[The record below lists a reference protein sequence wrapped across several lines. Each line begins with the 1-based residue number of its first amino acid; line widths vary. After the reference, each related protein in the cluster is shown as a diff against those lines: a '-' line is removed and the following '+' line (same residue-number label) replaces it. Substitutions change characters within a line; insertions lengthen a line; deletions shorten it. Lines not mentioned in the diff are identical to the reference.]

1 MIRNEAQDSKS
12 KRRLLAYTSTALAG
26 ILCSSLVP
34 GLAHAQ
40 SEPAPAQTVP
50 PPAQPD
56 PSEAQIAD
64 VPGSDIVVTGSRISR
79 EGFTAPT
86 PVTTLG
92 SAEIETRNPT
102 TVGEILSTIPSFR
115 SVLSSTGG
123 GTRTRGGAVDRA
135 DLRGLNDTFATRTL
149 VLVDGRRFV
158 PSGSDG
164 AVDMKLI
171 PTTLI
176 EQVEVV
182 TGGASAAWGSD
193 AVAGVVNFKLKQNM
207 RGLQGT
213 VSYGISEQ
221 GDSQEYRLS
230 LGTGFSLMG
239 GRLHGVIGG
248 DYVKNE
254 GIQNQY
260 SRDWGRKEY
269 GLITNTAFATNGLA
283 NFIISPNVHPS
294 NMTPGGLIVSG
305 PLRGVAFGPG
315 GAPSNFT
322 FGQVFGTS
330 MIGGDNVGQNLSNAT
345 LLQTPI
351 KAVSGFGHV
360 DFDASPDITV
370 FGELMG
376 AWSRANGQTQQPR
389 DAGNLV
395 IQRDNA
401 YLPGSIRDAMI
412 ANNLQ
417 TITVGRLNN
426 DTGAVLSDARN
437 TTWRGVFGAKGNLG
451 GSWKWDAYYQYGQNQ
466 YGVDV
471 GPNNRIQS
479 NWAQAIDA
487 VRDPATG
494 AIVCR
499 SATAVAAGCKPIN
512 IFGDGSA
519 MPNSY
524 AFGTAHFESKIKQQV
539 VEANLRGDPFSTWAG
554 PVSIAVGGGY
564 RKESLSSA
572 ADPLSYRPNPN
583 GSFGAWAFNNQQPVS
598 GSYDLWEIYGEVLV
612 PLLKDVP
619 FAKSFDLNAAARRTD
634 YSLSG
639 AVTTWKVGLTWEPVD
654 GVRVRATRSRDIRAP
669 NLGELFEGGGSA
681 QAVVPDRVLGS
692 NVQVFDLA
700 IGNLNLR
707 PEVAKTWT
715 AGVVY
720 EPSFVPGLQLSVDY
734 YNIKIDGAISSLSP
748 ELRVRNCY
756 NNVPGACDS
765 VVFNPNGTIA
775 YIKHASENLNSL
787 KTSGID
793 MELFYQSS
801 LDPIGVPGKASLRL
815 LGTYVDNLTQLD
827 ASGALDKAGWLS
839 LNSRV
844 SGVPKFSGTA
854 EFTYNNQ
861 RWGFGLLGKLIGS
874 GKFNTLYSTG
884 AGAANTINK
893 NEIPAYFYLSLN
905 AHYDLTI
912 AGKDISLF
920 GVVNNLTNTDPPMI
934 PSGAVGNAAETAT
947 NPTFYDVI
955 GRSYK
960 VGIRFKF

>member
-1 MIRNEAQDSKS
+1 MFKDDVKSRISSLRRNAFTGS
-12 KRRLLAYTSTALAG
+12 ALAAM
-26 ILCSSLVP
+26 LCANAMICTS
-34 GLAHAQ
+34 AA
-40 SEPAPAQTVP
+40 AQTDAAESDSAP
-50 PPAQPD
+50 
-56 PSEAQIAD
+56 
-64 VPGSDIVVTGSRISR
+64 SDIVVTGSRISR

-92 SAEIETRNPT
+92 AAEIAQRNPT
-102 TVGEILSTIPSFR
+102 TVGEILSAIPSFR

-193 AVAGVVNFKLKQNM
+193 AVAGVVNFKLKQKLD
-207 RGLQGT
+207 GIQGSA
-213 VSYGISEQ
+213 SYGISEQ
-221 GDSQEYRLS
+221 GDSKEYKLS
-230 LGTGFSLMG
+230 LGTGFSFFDD
-239 GRLHGVIGG
+239 RLHGVIGG

-254 GIQNQY
+254 GVPNQY
-260 SRDWGRKEY
+260 SRDWGKKEY
-269 GLITNTAFATNGLA
+269 GLITNNAYATNGLP
-283 NFIISPNVHPS
+283 NYIISPNVHPA

-305 PLRGVAFGPG
+305 PLRGIAFGPG
-315 GAPSNFT
+315 GTPYNFT
-322 FGQVFGTS
+322 FGQTFGTS

-345 LLQTPI
+345 LLATPI
-351 KAVSGFGHV
+351 EAVSGFGHV
-360 DFDASPDITV
+360 DFDATPDITL

-376 AWSRANGQTQQPR
+376 AWSKAAGQTQQPR
-389 DAGNLV
+389 DAGTLV

-401 YLPGSIRDAMI
+401 YLPASIRTAMI

-426 DTGAVLSDARN
+426 DTGPVLSDARN
-437 TTWRGVFGAKGNLG
+437 STWRGVIGAKGNLG
-451 GSWKWDAYYQYGQNQ
+451 GSWKWDAYYQYGQNS
-466 YGVDV
+466 YSVDV
-471 GPNNRIQS
+471 GPNNRIQT
-479 NWAQAIDA
+479 NWRNAIDA
-487 VRDPATG
+487 VVNPTTG

-499 SATAVAAGCKPIN
+499 SAAAVAAGCQPIN

-519 MPNSY
+519 VPNSY
-524 AFGTAHFESKIKQQV
+524 AFGTAHFESLIKQHV
-539 VEANLRGDPFSTWAG
+539 VEANVKGDPFSTWAG
-554 PVSIAVGGGY
+554 PVSVAFGGGY

-572 ADPLSYRPNPN
+572 ADPLSYQPNPN
-583 GSFGAWAFNNQQPVS
+583 GSFGAWAFNNQMPVS
-598 GSYDLWEIYGEVLV
+598 GSYDLWEIYGEALV
-612 PLLKDVP
+612 PILKDAP
-619 FAKSFDLNAAARRTD
+619 FAKSLDLNAAGRRTD

-639 AVTTWKVGLTWEPVD
+639 AVTTWKVGLSYEPFD
-654 GVRVRATRSRDIRAP
+654 GLRFRATRSRDIRAP

-715 AGVVY
+715 AGFVY
-720 EPSFVPGLQLSVDY
+720 EPSFVRGLQLSVDY

-775 YIKHASENLNSL
+775 YIKHASENLNAL

-793 MELFYQSS
+793 MEIFYQSS
-801 LDPIGVPGKASLRL
+801 LEGIGVPGKASLRL
-815 LGTYVDNLTQLD
+815 LGTYVDELVQVDT
-827 ASGALDKAGWLS
+827 SGALDKAGWLS

-844 SGVPKFSGTA
+844 TGVPHFSGTA
-854 EFTYNNQ
+854 ELNYNND
-861 RWGFGLLGKLIGS
+861 RWGIGLLGRLIGK
-874 GKFNTLYSTG
+874 GKFNTLYADG
-884 AGAANTINK
+884 AGTANSISK
-893 NEIPAYFYLSLN
+893 NSIPAFFYLSLN
-905 AHYDLTI
+905 AHYDFEI

-960 VGIRFKF
+960 LGVRFRF